1 MKSNSIFEKARA
13 IVLANFAL
21 MAVAFCVALV
31 TGMAWYGGLALIA
44 TAAGLY
50 LVRQSVASLEA
61 EVTKITDTAK
71 QVADGNLEARVLGI
85 KDEGVLGQAQ
95 NSFNRVLDVTDA
107 YVRESEAALKFVAQ
121 GRFFRKILE
130 DGLPGRFKHAARVM
144 NEAVDYMG
152 ARDAQIQS
160 TTAQVEEVIT
170 IMAAATTEMEATAE
184 TMEGSASSMASKT
197 EAAEGMSRT
206 TVSQIESVA
215 AAAEQ
220 MSSSIEEISR
230 ATTRSSDVS
239 TSAVNITNQAKEN
252 FSELAGVALQIGEVI
267 DLISDIAAQTNL
279 LALNA
284 TIEAARAGE
293 AGKGFAVVASEVKSL
308 ATQTAQATEDITRKV
323 SEMQEATK
331 SAVGNAEK
339 IAGAIEEVQEIA
351 GSIAAA
357 IEEQTAATAEI
368 AGSAH
373 TAVEQTNLANAE
385 ISDMSSIAQETGA
398 GATQVR
404 SACADIARQSEKM
417 RTSVDD
423 LIKVMNRAA

>member
-1 MKSNSIFEKARA
+1 MKSNSIFGKAHTV
-13 IVLANFAL
+13 ILVNFAL
-21 MAVAFCVALV
+21 IAAAFCIALFA
-31 TGMAWYGGLALIA
+31 GMAWYGGVAFIA

-50 LVRQSVASLEA
+50 LVRQSVVSAEA
-61 EVTKITDTAK
+61 EVKKVADAAR
-71 QVADGNLEARVLGI
+71 QVAEGNLEARVLGI

-107 YVRESEAALKFVAQ
+107 YVRESEAALKFVAE

-144 NEAVDYMG
+144 NDAVDYMG

-160 TTAQVEEVIT
+160 TTDQVEEVIN

-184 TMEGSASSMASKT
+184 SMEGSATSMAGKT
-197 EAAEGMSRT
+197 ETAEGMSRS

-220 MSSSIEEISR
+220 MSSSIGEISR
-230 ATTRSSDVS
+230 ATTRSNDVS
-239 TSAVNITNQAKEN
+239 TSAVDITNKAKEN
-252 FSELAGVALQIGEVI
+252 FSELANVAMQIGEVI

-323 SEMQEATK
+323 SEMQDATQ

-339 IAGAIEEVQEIA
+339 ITGAIIEVQDIA
-351 GSIAAA
+351 SSIAAA
-357 IEEQTAATAEI
+357 VEEQTAATAEI

-373 TAVEQTNLANAE
+373 TAVEQTNAANSE
-385 ISDMSSIAQETGA
+385 IGDMASIAQETGA

-404 SACADIARQSEKM
+404 AACSDIAKQSERM
-417 RTSVDD
+417 RASVDD

>member
-1 MKSNSIFEKARA
+1 MKSNSIFEKAHTV
-13 IVLANFAL
+13 ILVNFAL
-21 MAVAFCVALV
+21 IAAAFCIALFA
-31 TGMAWYGGLALIA
+31 GMAWYGGLAFIA
-44 TAAGLY
+44 AAAGLY
-50 LVRQSVASLEA
+50 LVRQSVASAEA
-61 EVTKITDTAK
+61 EVKKVAGVAS
-71 QVADGNLEARVLGI
+71 QVAGGNLEARVLGI
-85 KDEGVLGQAQ
+85 RDEGVLGQAQ

-144 NEAVDYMG
+144 NDAVDYMG
-152 ARDAQIQS
+152 ARDEQISS
-160 TTAQVEEVIT
+160 TTTQVEDVIN

-184 TMEGSASSMASKT
+184 SMEGSATSMAGKT
-197 EAAEGMSRT
+197 EAAEGMSRS
-206 TVSQIESVA
+206 TVAQIESVA

-220 MSSSIEEISR
+220 MSSSIGEISR
-230 ATTRSSDVS
+230 ATTRSNDVS
-239 TSAVNITNQAKEN
+239 TSAVSITNQAKEN
-252 FSELAGVALQIGEVI
+252 FSELANVAMQIGEVI

-323 SEMQEATK
+323 SEMQDATQ

-339 IAGAIEEVQEIA
+339 ITGAIVEVQDIA
-351 GSIAAA
+351 SSIAAA
-357 IEEQTAATAEI
+357 VEEQTAATAEI
-368 AGSAH
+368 ASSAQG
-373 TAVEQTNLANAE
+373 AVEQTNSANSE
-385 ISDMSSIAQETGA
+385 IGEMATIAQETGA

-404 SACADIARQSEKM
+404 AACSDIAKQSEKM
-417 RTSVDD
+417 RASVDD